1 MNFKREE
8 IIQEMFVMVE
18 SSEYFDIEWIIV

>member
-1 MNFKREE
+1 MDFKREE